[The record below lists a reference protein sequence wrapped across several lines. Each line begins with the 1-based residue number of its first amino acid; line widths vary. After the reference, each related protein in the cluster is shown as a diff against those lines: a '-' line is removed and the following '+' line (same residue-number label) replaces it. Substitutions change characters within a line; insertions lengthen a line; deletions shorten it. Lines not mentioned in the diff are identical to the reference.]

1 MLADFESTLLQSF
14 AAGQP
19 YLDMLSPVL
28 LDEWT
33 AGSEA
38 WYVLSSFQAMAQG
51 VQQRIPLLQE
61 AEQQLREREDQYRSI
76 FEAVSDSLTISSLE
90 DGAVVEANPAA
101 CQMLGYGHEELLCLP
116 PEALVH
122 PDSLPLVAEGL
133 ERLRAM
139 GRNDVPQTVNVRKD
153 GSSLLVETHSTQLT
167 YKGRPHM
174 LTVSRD
180 ITERVEAER
189 QLREREALYR
199 GIFEVTH
206 DGLSILDLD
215 GYYVE
220 VNPVFC
226 QMYGYRRGEL
236 IGMHVSALVPPTC
249 ESVVRE
255 ALESYE
261 ASRSYHA
268 SELGLRKDG
277 MTFPADR
284 YGIPITYRGQPHV
297 LEVIRDVTEQV
308 QAQQLLEQRVQ
319 ERTHELSM
327 LLEVSHNVTS
337 TLKLDPLLG
346 LILDQL
352 KTVVD
357 YTGAS
362 ISIVEGDDLVFLD
375 SRGPIPEDQLRNL
388 RIPLQRLG
396 SIWEMISS
404 RQPLFLPNVRAESP
418 LAQAVQT
425 ATGALMDTVFH
436 YVCACLMVP
445 ITLKDH
451 VIGILTL
458 TSSEEDA
465 FTEHHAAL
473 AVAISNQA
481 AIAIENARLYQ
492 QAQAL
497 AALEERQKLAREL
510 HDSVSQ
516 ALYSISLGVHTARA
530 LLDRDP
536 ALVAEPLDYVL
547 GLAKAGLAEMRALIF
562 ELRPESLETE
572 GLVSALSKQGA
583 ALQVRHEVAVSLDLC
598 MEPDIPLS
606 VKQDLY
612 RIAQE
617 ALHNSVK
624 HAQAHLVDLCL
635 RQTSEAIILQVRDDG
650 VGFDPAGAFPGHLG
664 LRSMEERIKRLAGTL
679 SIESTPGHGVAITAR
694 VPTGKVIPP

>member
-1 MLADFESTLLQSF
+1 
-14 AAGQP
+14 
-19 YLDMLSPVL
+19 
-28 LDEWT
+28 
-33 AGSEA
+33 
-38 WYVLSSFQAMAQG
+38 
-51 VQQRIPLLQE
+51 
-61 AEQQLREREDQYRSI
+61 
-76 FEAVSDSLTISSLE
+76 
-90 DGAVVEANPAA
+90 
-101 CQMLGYGHEELLCLP
+101 
-116 PEALVH
+116 
-122 PDSLPLVAEGL
+122 
-133 ERLRAM
+133 
-139 GRNDVPQTVNVRKD
+139 
-153 GSSLLVETHSTQLT
+153 
-167 YKGRPHM
+167 M

-180 ITERVEAER
+180 ITERVKAER
-189 QLREREALYR
+189 LLREREELYR

-206 DGLSILDLD
+206 DGLSILDSD

-226 QMYGYRRGEL
+226 QMYRYSSREEL
-236 IGMHVSALVPPTC
+236 IGMHVSALAPRA
-249 ESVVRE
+249 SKSDVRA
-255 ALESYE
+255 ALVSYE
-261 ASRSYHA
+261 AGRSYHA
-268 SELGLRKDG
+268 SGLGLRKDG
-277 MTFPADR
+277 TTFPADT

-337 TLKLDPLLG
+337 TLNLDPLLG

-375 SRGPIPEDQLRNL
+375 SRGPASLDQLRHMHVS
-388 RIPLQRLG
+388 LQRLG
-396 SIWEMISS
+396 PIWEMISS
-404 RQPLFLPNVRAESP
+404 RQPLFLPDVRAESP

-425 ATGALMDTVFH
+425 ATGALMDTMFP

-445 ITLKDH
+445 IALKDQ
-451 VIGILTL
+451 VMGILTL
-458 TSSEEDA
+458 TSSEADT
-465 FTEHHAAL
+465 FTEHHAVLAL
-473 AVAISNQA
+473 AIANQA
-481 AIAIENARLYQ
+481 AIAIENARLYE

-572 GLVSALSKQGA
+572 GLVSALAKQGI
-583 ALQVRHEVAVSLDLC
+583 ALQVRHEVAVKLDLC
-598 MEPDIPLS
+598 SEPDLPLS
-606 VKQDLY
+606 VKQALY

-617 ALHNSVK
+617 ALHNTVK
-624 HAQAHLVDLCL
+624 HAQAHLIYVCL
-635 RQTSEAIILQVRDDG
+635 SQTSEAVILEVRDDG

-664 LRSMEERIKRLAGTL
+664 LRSMEERIKRLGGVF
-679 SIESTPGHGVAITAR
+679 SIKSAPGQGARISAR
-694 VPTGKVIPP
+694 VPTDSVISP